1 MDRFTAGRHTAFFD
15 ANVLY
20 PAELRNFIMRLT
32 LRGLFRARWS
42 DQVHEEWI
50 NAVLRQ
56 RPDIARSRL
65 ERTRD
70 LMNAYAEDCLVT
82 GFESLV
88 EALDLPDPNDRHVL
102 AAAIRTGA
110 GVIVTYNLRDFPA
123 DKLEPYGL
131 EAQHPDEFLTHLLDL
146 SPGSAVAAAKE
157 HRHSLKNPPF
167 TSQEYLSLLER
178 QELTQTV
185 AILRNYI
192 QVI

>member
-1 MDRFTAGRHTAFFD
+1 MDRFTAFFD

-20 PAELRNFIMRLT
+20 PAELRNFIMRLA

-56 RPDIARSRL
+56 RPDIGRSRL

-82 GFESLV
+82 GFESLI

-123 DKLEPYGL
+123 AKLEPYGL
-131 EAQHPDEFLTHLLDL
+131 DAQHPDEFLTHLLDL

-185 AILRNYI
+185 AILRKYI